1 MATAVLAPPPRDN
14 RTWLKYGMAGGI
26 LAGIIFMA
34 FEMMAAA
41 LTMGATA
48 VFTPLRMVGAIV
60 LGATALDSATVA
72 ATAAG
77 AIVHLVLSAIF
88 GAAFGLGVGSMVS
101 ATPPLLRSAT
111 SIIAVGTAYGF
122 ALWPINFYFIA
133 PWAGWYWFPTQSN
146 PVVQVVAH
154 TVFFG
159 APLGTYVAD
168 RIAAKRARVPT
179 RNVHT
184 PERIRRAE

>member
-1 MATAVLAPPPRDN
+1 MATAVLTPAPRDN
-14 RTWLKYGMAGGI
+14 RTWLKHGVAGGI

-34 FEMMAAA
+34 FWMMAAA

-48 VFTPLRMVGAIV
+48 VFTPLRMIGAIV
-60 LGATALDSATVA
+60 LGVTALDSTTVA
-72 ATAAG
+72 AVVAG

-88 GAAFGLGVGSMVS
+88 GAVFGVGVGAMVG
-101 ATPPLLRSAT
+101 AVPPLLRST
-111 SIIAVGTAYGF
+111 RSIIVVGTAFGF

-133 PWAGWYWFPTQSN
+133 PWAGWSWFPSQSN

-159 APLGTYVAD
+159 TTLGIYLAD
-168 RIAAKRARVPT
+168 RIKRARVPT
-179 RNVHT
+179 RSVQT
-184 PERIRRAE
+184 PERVRRAG

>member
-1 MATAVLAPPPRDN
+1 MATAVLTRPPRAT
-14 RTWLKYGMAGGI
+14 RAWLKHGATGGI

-41 LTMGATA
+41 LTMGTDA
-48 VFTPLRMVGAIV
+48 VFTPLRMIGAIV

-72 ATAAG
+72 AVVVG

-88 GAAFGLGVGSMVS
+88 GAIFGVGVGSMVS
-101 ATPPLLRSAT
+101 AVPPLLRST
-111 SIIAVGTAYGF
+111 RSIVAVGSAYGF
-122 ALWPINFYFIA
+122 ALWPINFYAIA
-133 PWAGWYWFPTQSN
+133 PWAGWSWFPSQSN
-146 PVVQVVAH
+146 PVVQFVAH

-159 APLGTYVAD
+159 TALGLYVAD

-179 RNVHT
+179 PNVRT
-184 PERIRRAE
+184 PERRAG